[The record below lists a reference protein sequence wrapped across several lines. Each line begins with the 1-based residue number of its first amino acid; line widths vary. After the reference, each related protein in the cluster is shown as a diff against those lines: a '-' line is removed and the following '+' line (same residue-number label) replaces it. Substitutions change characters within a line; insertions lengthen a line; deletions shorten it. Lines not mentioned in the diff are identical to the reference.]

1 MKKKTIGM
9 LCMAGL
15 LFAMALPVHAE
26 TYKSDGWKVT
36 FSGESKME
44 SNFTSKDTAKLV
56 SAMQPGDNV
65 VITMELKN
73 EHGDSTDWY
82 MTNKVLDSL
91 ENTTDNENATGS
103 AYTYRLSY
111 TDNKGEVTMLFDS
124 DTVGGDDSGSNG
136 RAGRAE
142 DEVGLHAATSALKEY
157 FLLDTLEKGQTGVIT
172 LEVGLDGETHG
183 NDYQD
188 TLADLQMN
196 FAVERRATE
205 PGVTR
210 NVRNL
215 VTRGDVQTSDQSHLL
230 LFTVLTLGSGLV
242 LLGLC
247 IFYWRARRREE
258 EEVG

>member
-1 MKKKTIGM
+1 MKKKTIG
-9 LCMAGL
+9 LFCMAGL

-44 SNFTSKDTAKLV
+44 SNFTSKDTARLV

-124 DTVGGDDSGSNG
+124 DTVGGDDSGLG

-157 FLLDTLEKGQTGVIT
+157 FLLDTLEKGQSGVIT

-188 TLADLQMN
+188 
-196 FAVERRATE
+196 
-205 PGVTR
+205 TR

-230 LFTVLTLGSGLV
+230 LFTALTLGSGLV

-258 EEVG
+258 EEIG